1 MSVVGT
7 APSVTEACAG
17 SICSETLRDLR
28 PVDCDLHPAPPTTA
42 QLLPY
47 LDTHWREAM
56 LSRGIDGLELS
67 AYPPKAPL
75 SARPD
80 WRSGGTRP
88 AADVATMRTQALD
101 PWNSRIGILNCLH
114 GSIAMYGEDMGAALA
129 RAVNDWIATEWLD
142 QEPRL
147 RASVTVCMRDP
158 VQAAAEIARRA
169 EDPRFV
175 QVLLLVS
182 GDMPLGRR
190 PFWPIY
196 EAAQRHAMPVGIHA
210 GSTYHHAA
218 TPVGWPSYL
227 VEDYVAQAPAFQH
240 QLLSLVAEG
249 VFTKFPDLRVVLL
262 ESGFTWLG
270 PFLWRA
276 NKSWRGLRTEVPWV
290 DRAPADIIRDHVRLT
305 LQPVDAPPEPAALGR
320 AIAHMGSDDML
331 LFSTDY
337 PHWQFDDLP
346 LPAGLPARLLAG
358 IARDN
363 ALAFYPR
370 LKETSR

>member
-1 MSVVGT
+1 
-7 APSVTEACAG
+7 VTEAHAEA
-17 SICSETLRDLR
+17 ICSETLRDLR
-28 PVDCDLHPAPPTTA
+28 PVDCDLHPAPPTTE

-47 LDTHWREAM
+47 LDTHWRDAM
-56 LSRGIDGLELS
+56 VSRGIDGLELS
-67 AYPPKAPL
+67 AYPPRAPL

-80 WRSGGTRP
+80 WRSDGARP
-88 AADVATMRTQALD
+88 AADVATLGRQALD
-101 PWNSRIGILNCLH
+101 PWNSRLGILNCLH

-129 RAVNDWIATEWLD
+129 RAVNDWIAAEWLD
-142 QEPRL
+142 REQRL
-147 RASVTVCMRDP
+147 RASITVCMRDP
-158 VQAAAEIARRA
+158 VQAAAEIERRA
-169 EDPRFV
+169 DDPRFM
-175 QVLLLVS
+175 QVLLLAS

-196 EAAQRHAMPVGIHA
+196 EAAQRHGMPIGIHA
-210 GSTYHHAA
+210 GSTYHQAA

-227 VEDYVAQAPAFQH
+227 VEDYVAQAPAFQN
-240 QLLSLVAEG
+240 QLLSLIAEG

-270 PFLWRA
+270 PFMWRA
-276 NKSWRGLRTEVPWV
+276 NKTWRGLRTEVPWV

-305 LQPVDAPPEPAALGR
+305 LQPVDAPPETAALGR

-337 PHWQFDDLP
+337 PHWQFDESP
-346 LPAGLPARLLAG
+346 LPAGLPERLLAG

-370 LKETSR
+370 LKETER